1 MADTEVLAQAM
12 QTKMPSNPVDRVVQQ
27 RADVA
32 EKKAGIDADVAQKSM
47 DLNAPIDTSYK
58 GKVEDT
64 QQLLSSI
71 GKQIEKPFQLPQ
83 ETTADF
89 AEIGG
94 LVAVVGVM
102 LGSSGKMSAN
112 NVLGSIT
119 GLMEGYKKGRADVVA
134 NSYKEFETNMKRL
147 QTQAQNATAQL
158 DNYTKLVAV
167 DREAANRVLAQFKA
181 EQNQG
186 IASES
191 SKAESGFDAIKTK
204 AELQKMANHQAE
216 LTQKVRKD
224 VADAMVNHQV
234 VGADGVRKYLD
245 PRDMTFK
252 PVPDQM
258 TPVPKPT
265 SAKSA
270 AGGGLNGRFAWNIT
284 EAYGQAAIDILNLA
298 EAPAGTFVGSLA
310 DLSGKGG
317 AGLTEGLSSTFA
329 REVTPEDSRMLQQ
342 MISGLDVHMGRA
354 LGAGYANSSASKV
367 IQAYK
372 DQVPREGDSPA
383 ITAMFLAR
391 VRQELEMLARSFE
404 SHPGKND
411 EELKLMRGYTDNIRQ
426 AIPFTVQ
433 DVLAAYSKSSAGG
446 KERRPTNSEVFR
458 GLASSPVNN
467 PLPVDKGGGQDFNS
481 AEDVKAA
488 LKAGRISKDAALQI
502 LKDQF
507 GYK

>member
-47 DLNAPIDTSYK
+47 DLNAPIDTAYK

-71 GKQIEKPFQLPQ
+71 GKQTEKPFQLPQ

-89 AEIGG
+89 AELGG

-216 LTQKVRKD
+216 LTQKVK
-224 VADAMVNHQV
+224 ADAIKAMTEH
-234 VGADGVRKYLD
+234 KMYD
-245 PRDMTFK
+245 P
-252 PVPDQM
+252 V
-258 TPVPKPT
+258 
-265 SAKSA
+265 AKTWMGFDTKTMSYQPIS
-270 AGGGLNGRFAWNIT
+270 GSEGLIT
-284 EAYGQAAIDILNLA
+284 EAATKPVGGAGGAAQVTATRVMQQDIGNANYNMQELMEIGKDTGKYPGGSPAFANHFKGDISADIQRYLRGEVIDPNLQTNDALLLNLA
-298 EAPAGTFVGSLA
+298 FDIASAQTGGRGQLSDAKVRAIVSQLPLDNQPEEVKKAMWNATFNRVLEANNSM
-310 DLSGKGG
+310 
-317 AGLTEGLSSTFA
+317 
-329 REVTPEDSRMLQQ
+329 PEDKRVS
-342 MISGLDVHMGRA
+342 IPKNVE
-354 LGAGYANSSASKV
+354 
-367 IQAYK
+367 AYF
-372 DQVPREGDSPA
+372 A
-383 ITAMFLAR
+383 
-391 VRQELEMLARSFE
+391 
-404 SHPGKND
+404 
-411 EELKLMRGYTDNIRQ
+411 
-426 AIPFTVQ
+426 
-433 DVLAAYSKSSAGG
+433 
-446 KERRPTNSEVFR
+446 
-458 GLASSPVNN
+458 
-467 PLPVDKGGGQDFNS
+467 KGGGSNKRPVPTEQEFIEKVS
-481 AEDVKAA
+481 AVNPNMTPAQIKAKYKE
-488 LKAGRISKDAALQI
+488 LYGSK
-502 LKDQF
+502 
-507 GYK
+507 